1 MTPATPTPDAP
12 RLRVAV
18 YNLYWS
24 TYGGGE
30 QVAGAIAMTLASHHD
45 VVLLGPE
52 VVDVD
57 ATHARL
63 GVDLSACE
71 FHRVVDDVAASV
83 ASGDYDVFIN
93 TTYLS
98 SAVNRAA
105 VGLYYVHFPGQ
116 PATSRQLVTQAI
128 AGRAAALLQP
138 VRKGRL
144 ARVHAGFE
152 RRARDL
158 DWVQTY
164 TTFLSNSTF
173 TAGWVTRLWGV
184 ASDTLFPPVRPE
196 VLPGTK
202 TSTIASVGRFFDPKF
217 GHCKKQLD
225 LLHAFL
231 ELERDGADGWR
242 LEFVGG
248 ADGQSRDYA
257 LSVRR
262 EAVGHNVGVHF
273 NAPRSV
279 VRDTLAAASI
289 FWHGGGFG
297 EDPLTH
303 PERFEHFGIAVV
315 EAMAAGAVPVVYG
328 QAGPAEIV
336 RHGIDGFHWHTPEE
350 LVNFTR
356 RLIADPPLRT
366 AMSESAQRRAAD
378 FSFDAFSVN
387 LRDAVA
393 AAASDVMKRQV
404 T

>member
-1 MTPATPTPDAP
+1 MTTAPPPTNAR

-30 QVAGAIAMTLASHHD
+30 QVAGAIAMTLAIDHD
-45 VVLLGPE
+45 VVLLGPDL
-52 VVDVD
+52 VDVG
-57 ATHARL
+57 ATRARL
-63 GVDLSACE
+63 GVDLSDCG
-71 FHRVVDDVAASV
+71 FHRVVDDATASE
-83 ASGDYDVFIN
+83 ASRDFDVFIN

-98 SAVNRAA
+98 AAVNRAA

-116 PATSRQLVTQAI
+116 PQTSRQRVTQAV
-128 AGRAAALLQP
+128 AGRGAALLRP
-138 VRKGRL
+138 VRTGRL

-152 RRARDL
+152 RRSRDL
-158 DWVQTY
+158 EWVQSY
-164 TTFLSNSTF
+164 TTFLSNSSF
-173 TAGWVTRLWGV
+173 TAGWVMRLWGV
-184 ASDTLFPPVRPE
+184 ASETLFPPVRPE
-196 VLPGTK
+196 VLPGVK
-202 TSTIASVGRFFDPKF
+202 NSTIASVGRFFDPKF

-231 ELERDGADGWR
+231 QLEREGADGWR

-257 LSVRR
+257 LGVRR
-262 EAVGHNVGVHF
+262 EAVGHNIGVHF

-279 VRDTLAAASI
+279 VHDTLAAASI

-328 QAGPAEIV
+328 EAGPAEIV
-336 RHGIDGFHWHTPEE
+336 RHGIDGYHWHTPEE
-350 LVNFTR
+350 LVHFTR

-366 AMSESAQRRAAD
+366 AMSNRAQQRAAD
-378 FSFDAFSVN
+378 FSHDAFSAT
-387 LRDAVA
+387 LRSLVA
-393 AAASDVMKRQV
+393 TA
-404 T
+404 TH